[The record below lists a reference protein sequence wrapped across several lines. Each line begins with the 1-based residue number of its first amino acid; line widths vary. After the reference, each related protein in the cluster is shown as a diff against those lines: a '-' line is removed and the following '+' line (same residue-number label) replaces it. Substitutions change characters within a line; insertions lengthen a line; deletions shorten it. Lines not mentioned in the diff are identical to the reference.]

1 VEYNG
6 HWVLQ
11 TGAQIVPIYPTI
23 SEQDYEYI
31 LNHSEAC
38 YCFVSDK
45 EVLAKINSIR
55 DKVPHLKDVF
65 SFDIIADCKKLV
77 RIING

>member
-1 VEYNG
+1 MDI
-6 HWVLQ
+6 
-11 TGAQIVPIYPTI
+11 GANRCTDGINPTI

-45 EVLAKINSIR
+45 EVLAKIN
-55 DKVPHLKDVF
+55 
-65 SFDIIADCKKLV
+65 
-77 RIING
+77 